1 MIFDIICNKNETDLF
16 VTLFDISLILDIVN
30 AVNNITES
38 PVYDTAQVVM
48 TCTVC
53 LKKTL

>member
-1 MIFDIICNKNETDLF
+1 MIFNIFSNKNETNIFL
-16 VTLFDISLILDIVN
+16 TLFDISLILDIVN

>member
-1 MIFDIICNKNETDLF
+1 MKQIYIF

-38 PVYDTAQVVM
+38 PVYDTAQDRKSACRERVSVL
-48 TCTVC
+48 V
-53 LKKTL
+53 

>member
-1 MIFDIICNKNETDLF
+1 MIFNIFSNIKNETDILF

-48 TCTVC
+48 THYI
-53 LKKTL
+53 TL